1 MVKRSSE
8 TNFARSPLSALL
20 IYNESN
26 LKWIEVVRILV
37 RCTPET
43 PQPRMSSER
52 AVKPIS
58 PIAQQASLSMEEL
71 LYDEDMMEE
80 AGMRDVGDLTEEE
93 QGEAENRTKGRP
105 TSHCLT
111 RRTMK

>member
-1 MVKRSSE
+1 MDRGRSIGFSFDALQSE
-8 TNFARSPLSALL
+8 GPSA
-20 IYNESN
+20 
-26 LKWIEVVRILV
+26 
-37 RCTPET
+37 ET

-52 AVKPIS
+52 AVEPIS

-80 AGMRDVGDLTEEE
+80 EGMRDVGDLTEEE
-93 QGEAENRTKGRP
+93 YRP

-111 RRTMK
+111 RTMKCFSRLSVFDLRRLEVEQMHLVLVV